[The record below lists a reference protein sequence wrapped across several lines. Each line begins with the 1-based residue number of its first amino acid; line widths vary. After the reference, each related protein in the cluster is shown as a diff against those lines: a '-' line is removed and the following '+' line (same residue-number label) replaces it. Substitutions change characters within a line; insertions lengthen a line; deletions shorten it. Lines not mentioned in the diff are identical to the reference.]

1 MLFFQLNR
9 HLLKAIVASHGLHG
23 IRNPNVLEVSL
34 NKAFWEYQHKDRKDP
49 VTPSNAPSQDTG
61 AACTGP
67 DLPPTQLHQY
77 TRSGCLTAPCVKV
90 VTINIV
96 QSTYEVPTFNTS
108 WGDIHA
114 LNNLCKYRT
123 AQTSRSSDPLQ
134 AVFAACLVGFAVCLL
149 MYIVLNCLMLD
160 DCRWRS

>member
-1 MLFFQLNR
+1 MLFLQLNR

-34 NKAFWEYQHKDRKDP
+34 NKSFWEHQNKDHKSP
-49 VTPSNAPSQDTG
+49 VTPSNMPPQDTG
-61 AACTGP
+61 AACRGP

-108 WGDIHA
+108 GGDIHA
-114 LNNLCKYRT
+114 LNNLCKYRNVPYRRHVPLILCKLS
-123 AQTSRSSDPLQ
+123 ALFILLDLQCAFSCTS
-134 AVFAACLVGFAVCLL
+134 F
-149 MYIVLNCLMLD
+149 
-160 DCRWRS
+160 

>member
-1 MLFFQLNR
+1 MLFLQLNR

-34 NKAFWEYQHKDRKDP
+34 NKSFWEFQHNDRKDP
-49 VTPSNAPSQDTG
+49 VTTSNAPPQDTG
-61 AACTGP
+61 AAFTGP

-96 QSTYEVPTFNTS
+96 QSTYEVPTFSTPG
-108 WGDIHA
+108 GDIQA
-114 LNNLCKYRT
+114 LNHLCKYRT
-123 AQTSRSSDPLQ
+123 VQTSCPSDPLQ
-134 AVFAACLVGFAVCLL
+134 IISSVYLVDLQCAFSCT
-149 MYIVLNCLMLD
+149 
-160 DCRWRS
+160 SF